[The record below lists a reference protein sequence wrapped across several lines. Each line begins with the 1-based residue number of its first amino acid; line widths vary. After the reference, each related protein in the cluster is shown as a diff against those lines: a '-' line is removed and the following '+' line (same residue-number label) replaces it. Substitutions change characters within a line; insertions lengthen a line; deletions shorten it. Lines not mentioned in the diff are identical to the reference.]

1 VQIFEGYYTRTV
13 NDVLGG
19 VLGDIL
25 GGNTGELGIPDPPG
39 DWQELDQVI
48 GGDGLGDVTGQ
59 ASGETQRL
67 DNFNANPVVLQ
78 QSLANA
84 SDRESARSMATS
96 VLGTEGQTAMKQEM
110 DAAEQALSAIA
121 DKSQEAQSLDVTQDV
136 MKNLTDMVSHQ
147 SQLESGSYEQLMQ
160 LRQQSATANLIGAN
174 ISEAL
179 DEGNRAKHAEEMA
192 GAQQVVQAAANVYL
206 PGASIITAVVVWSWN
221 KIQQSRI
228 LNRRA
233 AFFGLLP
240 KEQCFA
246 VMNQNPKSLNTMSH
260 SDVQTL
266 VEVVKLAEKIE
277 ADLKVAPFEQ
287 FLEPPGSV
295 TEFCLGGPDSNQ
307 RTKIHLANFL
317 QGVRFNPYM
326 PGDSDNI
333 AILVQGQKFQYEKN
347 QKEHAILARF
357 YPDSKSHPVILVS
370 GQTARSNQGAVYYLI
385 NNYEQDLRR
394 KFGCSERFCL
404 LIKLQSPL
412 IYGYKSAR
420 LEQDLT
426 KIAFSSFF

>member
-1 VQIFEGYYTRTV
+1 MSIDVLRQPSRPTWKRSVLILALSLGSAGILMAPAQAFDLLQPFKSIVNQYVQIFEGYYTRTV

-96 VLGTEGQTAMKQEM
+96 VLGTEGQAAMKQEM
-110 DAAEQALSAIA
+110 DAAEQALSEIA

-192 GAQQVVQAAANVYL
+192 GAQQVVQAAASVYL
-206 PGASIITAVVVWSWN
+206 PGSTN
-221 KIQQSRI
+221 
-228 LNRRA
+228 
-233 AFFGLLP
+233 
-240 KEQCFA
+240 
-246 VMNQNPKSLNTMSH
+246 
-260 SDVQTL
+260 
-266 VEVVKLAEKIE
+266 
-277 ADLKVAPFEQ
+277 
-287 FLEPPGSV
+287 
-295 TEFCLGGPDSNQ
+295 
-307 RTKIHLANFL
+307 
-317 QGVRFNPYM
+317 
-326 PGDSDNI
+326 
-333 AILVQGQKFQYEKN
+333 
-347 QKEHAILARF
+347 
-357 YPDSKSHPVILVS
+357 
-370 GQTARSNQGAVYYLI
+370 
-385 NNYEQDLRR
+385 
-394 KFGCSERFCL
+394 
-404 LIKLQSPL
+404 
-412 IYGYKSAR
+412 
-420 LEQDLT
+420 
-426 KIAFSSFF
+426 